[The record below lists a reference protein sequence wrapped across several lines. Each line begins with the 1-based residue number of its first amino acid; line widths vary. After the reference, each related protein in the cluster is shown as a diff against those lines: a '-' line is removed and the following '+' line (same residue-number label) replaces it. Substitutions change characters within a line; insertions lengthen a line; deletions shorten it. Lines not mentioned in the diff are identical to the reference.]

1 MEDATIENKKENLEI
16 KKHDLE
22 ACAKTLEASTQRFK
36 GQLLITFIY
45 NGCY

>member
-22 ACAKTLEASTQRFK
+22 ACTKTLEASTQRFK
-36 GQLLITFIY
+36 GQLRITFIY
-45 NGCY
+45 SGCY

>member
-22 ACAKTLEASTQRFK
+22 ACAKMLETSTQRFK
-36 GQLLITFIY
+36 GQSVNTLTKMTK
-45 NGCY
+45 